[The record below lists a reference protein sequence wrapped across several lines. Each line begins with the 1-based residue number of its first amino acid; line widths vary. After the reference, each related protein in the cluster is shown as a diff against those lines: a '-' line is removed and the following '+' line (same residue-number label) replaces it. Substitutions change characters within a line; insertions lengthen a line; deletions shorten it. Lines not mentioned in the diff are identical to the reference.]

1 MEILIIALYGLL
13 LALVAPFVLPP
24 SDHYGK
30 AVPAAISLVAGS
42 VIWVVLTWL
51 GLSYQQAWI
60 WFAVMLGMPVAGW
73 FGTRYL
79 DKSRQKSEQ
88 ARLTAIRSG
97 SKA

>member
-42 VIWVVLTWL
+42 VIWLVLTWL
-51 GLSYQQAWI
+51 GFSYQQAWI
-60 WFAVMLGMPVAGW
+60 WFAVMLGMPLIGW

-79 DKSRQKSEQ
+79 DKLRQKNEQ
-88 ARLTAIRSG
+88 LRLAAIRSG
-97 SKA
+97 GKA

>member
-13 LALVAPFVLPP
+13 LALVAPFVLPQ

-42 VIWVVLTWL
+42 AIWLVLTWL

-60 WFAVMLGMPVAGW
+60 WFAVMLGMPAVGW

-88 ARLTAIRSG
+88 ARLAAIRSG
-97 SKA
+97 GKA

>member
-30 AVPAAISLVAGS
+30 AVPAAIALVAGS
-42 VIWVVLTWL
+42 VIWLVFTWL
-51 GLSYQQAWI
+51 GLSYQEAWI
-60 WFAVMLGMPVAGW
+60 WFAVMLGMPVVGW

-88 ARLTAIRSG
+88 ARLAAIRSG
-97 SKA
+97 GKA

>member
-42 VIWVVLTWL
+42 VIWLVLTWL

-60 WFAVMLGMPVAGW
+60 WFAVMLGMPAVGW
-73 FGTRYL
+73 FGASYL

-88 ARLTAIRSG
+88 ARLAAIRSG
-97 SKA
+97 GKA